1 MEIIT
6 QYMLIHHYTNIESL
20 AMILSTKKIRF
31 NRLDRMDDL
40 EEGRVEAQG
49 IPLGKYTYVSCWTED
64 DEESIPLWKMYANN
78 DSGVRISLPV
88 DMFKDYFILDGL
100 MGDSNVSAQ
109 ILNVLPKMASTITWK
124 IPSKEYFRKK
134 YLIIP
139 VYSHN
144 LNNFYIKIHYV
155 DDVAIQTKDIVVV
168 SHNENGTYD
177 MSVEISKVGKYK
189 HKRWAF
195 QNESRFVLT
204 IIPVENEISL
214 DDANSYIKFVGKA
227 LSTGMQPYF
236 ETYDMSLRDDVLDEL
251 EVTLSPSIT
260 AGQRV
265 IVESLLKQYAPK
277 AKLMESSLKQYVQ
290 MK

>member
-1 MEIIT
+1 
-6 QYMLIHHYTNIESL
+6 MLIHHYTNIESL

-64 DEESIPLWKMYANN
+64 NEESIPLWKMYTNN
-78 DSGVRISLPV
+78 DSGVRISLPI
-88 DMFKDYFILDGL
+88 DMFKDYSILDEL
-100 MGDSNVSAQ
+100 MGDDSISAQ
-109 ILNVLPKMASTITWK
+109 ILNMFPKMASTITWK
-124 IPSKEYFRKK
+124 IPAKEYFGRK

-139 VYSHN
+139 VYS
-144 LNNFYIKIHYV
+144 NNINHFYIKIHYV
-155 DDVAIQTKDIVVV
+155 DDVAIQTKDVVIV

-177 MSVEISKVGKYK
+177 TSVEISKVGKYK

-195 QNESRFVLT
+195 QHESRFVLT
-204 IIPVENEISL
+204 IIPTEKEISL
-214 DDANSYIKFVGKA
+214 NDASSYVEFLGQA
-227 LSTGMQPYF
+227 LATGIQPHF
-236 ETYDMSLRDDVLDEL
+236 ETYYMSLKDEVLDEL

-265 IVESLLKQYAPK
+265 IVETLLKQYAPK
-277 AKLMESSLKQYVQ
+277 AKIKESSLSQCVK

>member
-1 MEIIT
+1 
-6 QYMLIHHYTNIESL
+6 MLIHHYTNIESL
-20 AMILSTKKIRF
+20 AMILSTRKIRF

-78 DSGVRISLPV
+78 DGGVRISLPV
-88 DMFKDYFILDGL
+88 DMFKDYFIIDGL
-100 MGDSNVSAQ
+100 MGDDNVSAQ
-109 ILNVLPKMASTITWK
+109 ILSMFPKMASTITWK
-124 IPSKEYFRKK
+124 IPSNEYFRKK

-155 DDVAIQTKDIVVV
+155 DDVATQTKDIVVV
-168 SHNENGTYD
+168 SHNENGTCNKNFK
-177 MSVEISKVGKYK
+177 ISKVGKYK

-195 QNESRFVLT
+195 QHESRFVLT

-214 DDANSYIKFVGKA
+214 DDANSYIEFVGKA

-236 ETYDMSLRDDVLDEL
+236 ETYDMSLRDDLLDEL

>member
-1 MEIIT
+1 
-6 QYMLIHHYTNIESL
+6 
-20 AMILSTKKIRF
+20 
-31 NRLDRMDDL
+31 
-40 EEGRVEAQG
+40 
-49 IPLGKYTYVSCWTED
+49 
-64 DEESIPLWKMYANN
+64 MYANN